1 MQWGFRLDPE
11 TLQHC
16 FSTTT
21 VVHQIYSHG
30 HNTYCQE
37 NGVILQYLSL
47 WFETE
52 RKLTS
57 KYTFIKWE
65 FTKGE
70 ICRITNLY
78 CRHPQLI
85 FLASTSVRQIFLTS
99 HSKKAGETGRIRSMV
114 LLIGKHEN
122 SFFFLVYLHITYSKC
137 QLRLQHTDCCHL
149 QSPNFWIRI
158 TLDHFLCILHLVYIS
173 ESPLSFHP
181 SRFPGWHL

>member
-16 FSTTT
+16 FSTKT
-21 VVHQIYSHG
+21 VVHHIYSHG
-30 HNTYCQE
+30 HNTY
-37 NGVILQYLSL
+37 LSL
-47 WFETE
+47 WFKTN

-85 FLASTSVRQIFLTS
+85 FLATSVRQIFLTS
-99 HSKKAGETGRIRSMV
+99 HSKNTGEMGRIRSMV

-137 QLRLQHTDCCHL
+137 QLRLPHTDCCHL
-149 QSPNFWIRI
+149 QSPNFLIQI

-181 SRFPGWHL
+181 FPFPGWHL